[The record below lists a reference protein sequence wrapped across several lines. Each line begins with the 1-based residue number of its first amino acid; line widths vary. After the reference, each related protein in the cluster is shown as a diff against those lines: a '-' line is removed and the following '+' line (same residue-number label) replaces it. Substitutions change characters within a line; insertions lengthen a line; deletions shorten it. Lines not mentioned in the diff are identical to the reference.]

1 MKKLFLYAK
10 IALVIAGV
18 GFFAV
23 CLSWLGEAVRIAD
36 LPGYKEV
43 GILSLIV
50 AVIAYIAISF
60 YLLFGRRK

>member
-1 MKKLFLYAK
+1 MKKLLLYAK

-23 CLSWLGEAVRIAD
+23 CLSWLGEAVRSAD
-36 LPGYKEV
+36 LPSYKEV
-43 GILSLIV
+43 GILLLIV
-50 AVIAYIAISF
+50 AASIYAVVSF

>member
-1 MKKLFLYAK
+1 MKDHLKAAALICGVMLAFL
-10 IALVIAGV
+10 
-18 GFFAV
+18 

-50 AVIAYIAISF
+50 AVIAYIVISF